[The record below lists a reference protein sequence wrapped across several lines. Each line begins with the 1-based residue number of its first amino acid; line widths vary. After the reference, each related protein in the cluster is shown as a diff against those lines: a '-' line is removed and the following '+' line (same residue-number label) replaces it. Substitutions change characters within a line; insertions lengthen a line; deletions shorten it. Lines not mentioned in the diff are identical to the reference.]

1 MNGKVR
7 EKSNFQC
14 KWGSWNLESLVR
26 VFVNVGEKRT
36 YSRFVLTK
44 CLKTVIDW
52 YLLSSIF
59 TPK

>member
-1 MNGKVR
+1 MINGKVR
-7 EKSNFQC
+7 EKSNFQY

-26 VFVNVGEKRT
+26 VFVIVGEKRA

-52 YLLSSIF
+52 Y
-59 TPK
+59 